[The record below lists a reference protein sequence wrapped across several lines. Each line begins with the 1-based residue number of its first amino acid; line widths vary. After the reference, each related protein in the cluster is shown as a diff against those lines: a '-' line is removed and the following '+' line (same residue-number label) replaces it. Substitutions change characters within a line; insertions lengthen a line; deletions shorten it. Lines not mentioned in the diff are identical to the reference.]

1 MKSFVYAFA
10 GIASAVRGER
20 NMRIHLLAAVA
31 AVSLGALLGLSACEW
46 TSVVICCALVMSLE
60 CLNTAIEAAVDLAS
74 PDIHPL
80 AKKAKDCAAGAVLI
94 AAIGSAIVGCIIFAP
109 KVVRFFT
116 SHGDNECCQ
125 CENVASTKSNSQFA
139 YAKDT
144 ADKLGI
150 GNAST
155 MATLNK
161 ASTWRVRCAD

>member
-31 AVSLGALLGLSACEW
+31 AVSLGAWLGISACEW
-46 TSVVICCALVMSLE
+46 AAVVICCALVMSLE

-94 AAIGSAIVGCIIFAP
+94 AAIGSAVVGCIVFAP
-109 KVVRFFT
+109 KLLIFFT
-116 SHGDNECCQ
+116 EH
-125 CENVASTKSNSQFA
+125 
-139 YAKDT
+139 
-144 ADKLGI
+144 
-150 GNAST
+150 
-155 MATLNK
+155 AT
-161 ASTWRVRCAD
+161 